1 MRSLSIILPLLL
13 LLLVLLQPS
22 QARSRHRQMTVEV
35 VAGSEECFYVEN
47 VKVGEVLDLEY
58 QVIGSSAPTGQNDIT
73 VRVQSPHPSFKTLFH
88 DEMSK
93 QGNFNEDLQ
102 EEGDYRICLDNSRS
116 RWSDKTVWFE
126 IQVEDPHDDYDDDYM
141 EEEDW
146 EKIKAVGDDTEK
158 LFDMTVEEIQNTVH
172 SVRIRVNK
180 IRHGSYLLGA
190 HMSKD
195 TNQVLANLERI
206 NFWSAVNL
214 IVMIIVGITQVLMV
228 KSFFMERS
236 IFKSLVGSS

>member
-1 MRSLSIILPLLL
+1 MRSLSLILLALLAL
-13 LLLVLLQPS
+13 LHPS

-35 VAGSEECFYVEN
+35 AAGREECFYVEN
-47 VKVGEVLDLEY
+47 VKVGEVVDLEY

-73 VRVQSPHPSFKTLFH
+73 VKVQSPHPSFQTLYH
-88 DEMSK
+88 EEMSK
-93 QGNFNEDLQ
+93 QGSFNEELQ
-102 EEGDYRICLDNSRS
+102 ENGDYRICLDNSRS

-126 IQVEDPHDDYDDDYM
+126 VQVEDPQDDYDDDYM
-141 EEEDW
+141 EEDDW
-146 EKIKAVGDDTEK
+146 EKIKAVGDETEK

-214 IVMIIVGITQVLMV
+214 VLMIIVGISQVLMV
-228 KSFFMERS
+228 KSFFAERS

>member
-1 MRSLSIILPLLL
+1 MRSLALTLLAL
-13 LLLVLLQPS
+13 LALLQS
-22 QARSRHRQMTVEV
+22 CQARSRHRQMTVEV

-73 VRVQSPHPSFKTLFH
+73 VRVQSPHPSFQTLYQE
-88 DEMSK
+88 EMSK
-93 QGNFNEDLQ
+93 KGSYNEELQ
-102 EEGDYRICLDNSRS
+102 EDGDYRICLDNSRS

-126 IQVEDPHDDYDDDYM
+126 VQVEDPNDDYDDDYM
-141 EEEDW
+141 EDDDW
-146 EKIKAVGDDTEK
+146 EKIKAVGDETEA
-158 LFDMTVEEIQNTVH
+158 LFDMTVEQIQQTVH

-214 IVMIIVGITQVLMV
+214 VLMVIVGISQVFMV
-228 KSFFMERS
+228 KSFFMDRS

>member
-1 MRSLSIILPLLL
+1 MFS
-13 LLLVLLQPS
+13 
-22 QARSRHRQMTVEV
+22 
-35 VAGSEECFYVEN
+35 
-47 VKVGEVLDLEY
+47 
-58 QVIGSSAPTGQNDIT
+58 
-73 VRVQSPHPSFKTLFH
+73 
-88 DEMSK
+88 
-93 QGNFNEDLQ
+93 FNEELQ

-141 EEEDW
+141 EEDDW

-190 HMSKD
+190 HMSKVWMEYS
-195 TNQVLANLERI
+195 TERNHSSVSSLRI
-206 NFWSAVNL
+206 QTKCWPTSRES
-214 IVMIIVGITQVLMV
+214 ISGPQST
-228 KSFFMERS
+228 SFS
-236 IFKSLVGSS
+236 

>member
-1 MRSLSIILPLLL
+1 MFS
-13 LLLVLLQPS
+13 
-22 QARSRHRQMTVEV
+22 
-35 VAGSEECFYVEN
+35 
-47 VKVGEVLDLEY
+47 
-58 QVIGSSAPTGQNDIT
+58 
-73 VRVQSPHPSFKTLFH
+73 
-88 DEMSK
+88 
-93 QGNFNEDLQ
+93 FNEEMK
-102 EEGDYRICLDNSRS
+102 EEGDYRICLDNGRS

-126 IQVEDPHDDYDDDYM
+126 VQVEDPQDDYDDDYM
-141 EEEDW
+141 EEDDW
-146 EKIKAVGDDTEK
+146 EKIKAVGDETEK

-214 IVMIIVGITQVLMV
+214 VLMIIVGISQVLMV
-228 KSFFMERS
+228 KSFFAERS